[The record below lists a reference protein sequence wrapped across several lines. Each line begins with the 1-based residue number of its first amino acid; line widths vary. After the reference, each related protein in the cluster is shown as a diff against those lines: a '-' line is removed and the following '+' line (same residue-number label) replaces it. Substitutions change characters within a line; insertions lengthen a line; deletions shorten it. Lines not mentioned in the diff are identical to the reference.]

1 MIHSRFHIIAKE
13 HHHYVVQNYD
23 ILQFPTITISRYFGE
38 KNGHYVVEKRDL
50 RIIKLENKQLYPLFV
65 LHFLYITD

>member
-23 ILQFPTITISRYFGE
+23 ILQFSTITISRYFGGNNSTSSMIL
-38 KNGHYVVEKRDL
+38 K
-50 RIIKLENKQLYPLFV
+50 
-65 LHFLYITD
+65 T